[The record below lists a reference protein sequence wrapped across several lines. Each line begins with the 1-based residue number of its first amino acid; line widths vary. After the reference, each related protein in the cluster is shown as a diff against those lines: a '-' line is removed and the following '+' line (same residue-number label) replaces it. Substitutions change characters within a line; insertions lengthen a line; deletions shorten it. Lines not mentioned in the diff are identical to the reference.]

1 MRAIAL
7 TDHGVLHGAV
17 KFYSEAMAHGIK
29 PLIGCEVYVAAH
41 GLDAKRQRG
50 SEATYHL
57 TLLAENQEGLP
68 QSLCFVVFG
77 ISEGFLLPS
86 QDRPGDH
93 AVRPISTGI
102 GQPRARSNTE
112 IPRSACFCGGAA
124 PRSRAAR

>member
-1 MRAIAL
+1 MGGVTVPAEFVHLHVHSHYSLLDGCASPARLVQQAKELGMRAIAL

-57 TLLAENQEGLP
+57 TLLAENQE
-68 QSLCFVVFG
+68 
-77 ISEGFLLPS
+77 
-86 QDRPGDH
+86 
-93 AVRPISTGI
+93 
-102 GQPRARSNTE
+102 
-112 IPRSACFCGGAA
+112 
-124 PRSRAAR
+124 